1 MKFTFSLD
9 SVLKVREHQ
18 EKIQQQKLAKEMQ
31 RKKNIEEVRDE
42 VTSMLNQLLRNNEVK
57 QFESIHSLKQIGSQ
71 LIEAH
76 QMMNR
81 LNGENKE
88 AEKAVNKERVD
99 LAKAHKKRHIMEKVK
114 ELELNL
120 FSEKVS
126 RHEQIRMDEIASQL
140 FNK

>member
-18 EKIQQQKLAKEMQ
+18 EKIQQQKLAKEML
-31 RKKNIEEVRDE
+31 RKKNIEEVRNE
-42 VTSMLNQLLRNNEVK
+42 VSSRLNQLLRANDVK
-57 QFESIHSLKQIGSQ
+57 QFESVHSLKQMGSHMM
-71 LIEAH
+71 EAH
-76 QMMNR
+76 QTMDR
-81 LNGENKE
+81 LNGEKKD
-88 AEKAVNKERVD
+88 ADKAVDKERLD

-126 RHEQIRMDEIASQL
+126 RNEQTRMDEIAGQL
-140 FNK
+140 FNR

>member
-31 RKKNIEEVRDE
+31 RKRNIEEVRNE
-42 VTSMLNQLLRNNEVK
+42 VSSRLNQLLRSNEVK
-57 QFESIHSLKQIGSQ
+57 QFESLHSLKQLGSQ
-71 LIEAH
+71 MMEAH
-76 QMMNR
+76 QTIDR
-81 LNGENKE
+81 LNGEKKE
-88 AEKAVNKERVD
+88 VEQAVDKERLD

-126 RHEQIRMDEIASQL
+126 RHEQILMDEIAGQL

>member
-31 RKKNIEEVRDE
+31 RKRNIEEIRNE
-42 VTSMLNQLLRNNEVK
+42 VSTRLNQLLKSNELE
-57 QFESIHSLKQIGSQ
+57 QFESIHSLKQLGSQ
-71 LIEAH
+71 MMEAH
-76 QMMNR
+76 QTMNR
-81 LNGENKE
+81 LNGEKKE
-88 AEKAVNKERVD
+88 AEKAVDKERVD
-99 LAKAHKKRHIMEKVK
+99 LTKAHKKRHIMEKVK

-126 RHEQIRMDEIASQL
+126 RNEQIRMDEIASQL

>member
-18 EKIQQQKLAKEMQ
+18 EKMQQQKLATEMQ
-31 RKKNIEEVRDE
+31 RKRNIEEIRNEVSVR
-42 VTSMLNQLLRNNEVK
+42 LNQLLRNNELK
-57 QFESIHSLKQIGSQ
+57 QFESIHSLKQLGSQ
-71 LIEAH
+71 MIEAH
-76 QMMNR
+76 QTMDR
-81 LNGENKE
+81 LNGEEKE
-88 AEKAVNKERVD
+88 AEIAVDKERVD

-126 RHEQIRMDEIASQL
+126 RHEQIRMDEIATQL

>member
-18 EKIQQQKLAKEMQ
+18 EKIQQQKLAKEMN
-31 RKKNIEEVRDE
+31 RKRNIEEVRKE
-42 VTSMLNQLLRNNEVK
+42 VSSRLDQLLKNNEVK
-57 QFESIHSLKQIGSQ
+57 QFESLHSLKQLGSQ
-71 LIEAH
+71 MMEAH
-76 QMMNR
+76 QTMDR
-81 LNGENKE
+81 LNGEQKE
-88 AEKAVNKERVD
+88 VEKSVDKERLD

-126 RHEQIRMDEIASQL
+126 RHEQVRMDEIASQL

>member
-31 RKKNIEEVRDE
+31 REKNIQDVQNK
-42 VTSMLNQLLRNNEVK
+42 VTAKLNQLLKSDSVN
-57 QFESIHSLKQIGSQ
+57 QFESVHSMKRLGSHMM
-71 LIEAH
+71 EAH
-76 QMMNR
+76 QTMER
-81 LNGENKE
+81 LNGQKKE
-88 AEKAVNKERVD
+88 AEIAVDRERID
-99 LAKAHKKRHIMEKVK
+99 LAKAHKKKHIMEKVK

>member
-9 SVLKVREHQ
+9 SVLKVRQHQ

-31 RKKNIEEVRDE
+31 RKRNIEEIRNE
-42 VTSMLNQLLRNNEVK
+42 VSTRLNQLLKSNEVE
-57 QFESIHSLKQIGSQ
+57 QFESIHSLKQLGSQ
-71 LIEAH
+71 MMEAH
-76 QMMNR
+76 QTMNR
-81 LNGENKE
+81 LNGEKKE
-88 AEKAVNKERVD
+88 AEKAVDKERAD
-99 LAKAHKKRHIMEKVK
+99 LTKAHKKRHIMEKVK

-126 RHEQIRMDEIASQL
+126 RNEQIRMDEIASQL